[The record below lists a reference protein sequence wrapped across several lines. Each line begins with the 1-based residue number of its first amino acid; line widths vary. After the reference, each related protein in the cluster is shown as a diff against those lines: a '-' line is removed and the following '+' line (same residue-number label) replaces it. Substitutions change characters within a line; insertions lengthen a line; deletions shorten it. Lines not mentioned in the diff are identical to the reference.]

1 MLCKSRNSDITKE
14 PSKLMK
20 PLSHTMRPAN
30 GTSLASVDQ
39 YLLDQPKTKTAVMQE
54 NQKEKT

>member
-1 MLCKSRNSDITKE
+1 
-14 PSKLMK
+14 MK

-39 YLLDQPKTKTAVMQE
+39 YLPDQPKTKTAVMQE
-54 NQKEKT
+54 NQEEKT